1 MDDATRKQ
9 KLSEFYNDDAMKEVV
24 KSFLIDTLK
33 SETIERV
40 FKRLEVSGIA
50 DAKIAIEKSFV
61 LLDILFGK
69 ENQKPKPVSR
79 SR

>member
-50 DAKIAIEKSFV
+50 DAKIRFIRHTVWERKS
-61 LLDILFGK
+61 K
-69 ENQKPKPVSR
+69 TQAS
-79 SR
+79 